1 MGYEPQYLIEKEGK
15 MHWLSF
21 FIGLL
26 IGWVIEWLLDVLFW
40 RRRSGGADDAEAR
53 IRALEDELARRKVR
67 TAELT
72 DCEARVQ
79 AQAQEV
85 QRLSAQLDAARAEG
99 EGLREQ
105 LAAAGAGVALSAAA
119 VEPDDLRKIEGIG
132 PKIARILQDHGVHT
146 FAQLAQVQVDHLREL
161 LQQAGSRFRIADPTS
176 WPEQARLATQ
186 GDWDAL
192 GRLQDELVGGRRRP
206 S

>member
-1 MGYEPQYLIEKEGK
+1 

-26 IGWVIEWLLDVLFW
+26 VGWVIEWLLDVLFW
-40 RRRSGGADDAEAR
+40 RRRSRGADDAEAR
-53 IRALEDELARRKVR
+53 IRALEDEVARRKVR
-67 TAELT
+67 AAELN

-85 QRLSAQLDAARAEG
+85 QRLSAQLDAARAEA

-105 LAAAGAGVALSAAA
+105 LAAARAGAVGGASLAAAA
-119 VEPDDLRKIEGIG
+119 VELDDLRKIEGIG
-132 PKIARILQDHGVHT
+132 PKIARILQDHGVQT
-146 FAQLAQVQVDHLREL
+146 FAQLAQVQVDRLREI
-161 LQQAGSRFRIADPTS
+161 LQEAGPRFRIADPTS
-176 WPEQARLATQ
+176 WPEQARLAAQ

>member
-1 MGYEPQYLIEKEGK
+1 

-26 IGWVIEWLLDVLFW
+26 VGWVIEWLLDVLFW
-40 RRRSGGADDAEAR
+40 RRRSRGADDAQAR
-53 IRALEDELARRKVR
+53 IRALEDELARRTVR
-67 TAELT
+67 AAELS
-72 DCEARVQ
+72 DCE
-79 AQAQEV
+79 AQEV
-85 QRLSAQLDAARAEG
+85 QRLSAQLDAARAEIAALK
-99 EGLREQ
+99 ERLS
-105 LAAAGAGVALSAAA
+105 AAGAGAAGGASLAAAA

-132 PKIARILQDHGVHT
+132 PKIERILQDHGIRT
-146 FAQLAQVQVDHLREL
+146 FAQLAQVEMDRLREI
-161 LQQAGSRFRIADPTS
+161 LQQAGPRFRIADPTS
-176 WPEQARLATQ
+176 WPEQARLAAQ

>member
-1 MGYEPQYLIEKEGK
+1 

-40 RRRSGGADDAEAR
+40 RRRSRGADDAEAR
-53 IRALEDELARRKVR
+53 IRALEDEVARRKVR
-67 TAELT
+67 VAELN

-85 QRLSAQLDAARAEG
+85 QRLSAQLDAARAEIAALK
-99 EGLREQ
+99 ERLS
-105 LAAAGAGVALSAAA
+105 AAGAGAAGGASLAAAA

-132 PKIARILQDHGVHT
+132 PKISSILQDHGIRT
-146 FAQLAQVQVDHLREL
+146 FAQLAQVQVDRLREIL
-161 LQQAGSRFRIADPTS
+161 REAGPRFKIADPTS
-176 WPEQARLATQ
+176 WPEQARLAAQ

-192 GRLQDELVGGRRRP
+192 GRLQDELVGGRHRP

>member
-1 MGYEPQYLIEKEGK
+1 

-85 QRLSAQLDAARAEG
+85 ERLSAQLDAARAEG

-146 FAQLAQVQVDHLREL
+146 FAQLAQVQVDHLREI

-176 WPEQARLATQ
+176 WPEQARLAAQ

>member
-1 MGYEPQYLIEKEGK
+1 

-146 FAQLAQVQVDHLREL
+146 FAQLAQVQVDHLREI

-176 WPEQARLATQ
+176 WPEQARLAAQ